1 MKPVLKREKTVLAA
15 AWLTLQLLIE
25 SVCCWIYCLLRDEIG
40 LSKRVTVNISS
51 GDRQVSSF
59 KNDLVYV
66 HGCVAEGRAC
76 IGLWYQPRHTLN
88 VIANIPGPLNDGRA
102 ELAAVYVALLRH
114 PRNQPLT
121 VYTSSAYILNS
132 VKSLINPQ
140 REAERQAQRNASQT
154 QTQGLCDGT
163 RRLLRALR
171 WILRMRA
178 AKTHFRRAQ
187 AHVGWPSTEMSS
199 RLAGVACSESY
210 RVPGREEGL
219 VESVHVPQDDRP
231 HWLLNLRQWYNFASN
246 LEESSEDWIRRVL
259 TKAPSPLR
267 DLVALDCEMV
277 GVGKKGVESVLARVG
292 VVNDKRETLLDTF
305 VAVSVP
311 ITDYRTHVSGVRAE
325 DLVGAPSFEL
335 VREQVASLLEG
346 KLLVG
351 HAVYND
357 LAVLNLSHPRVDIR
371 DTGAYK
377 PLMAGSR
384 PQKLSHLAEQVSHCS
399 ITAAFRL
406 Q

>member
-121 VYTSSAYILNS
+121 GFTKALENRSANTIKLS
-132 VKSLINPQ
+132 FS
-140 REAERQAQRNASQT
+140 A
-154 QTQGLCDGT
+154 QGLCDGT

-384 PQKLSHLAEQVSHCS
+384 PQKLSHLAEQ
-399 ITAAFRL
+399 
-406 Q
+406 